1 MSVSS
6 EQEPTGPHDPLHYAP
21 RRLRERPE
29 PRLTPGRR
37 GARRLGQQKRLG
49 QQRRPG
55 QQAARSCHRRISPPA
70 PLDSHLESAV
80 YESLRRPMDR
90 AVIGEPR
97 ALARELERR
106 GAMFGLAGRLAA
118 AIGVSAIIALFFVI
132 MMPASR
138 QADPAASF
146 SATVQ
151 SFTSALAQQPPQQ
164 QQQTDDARKPALAEF
179 QSLLTPTDRPRSP
192 SANNPTSSSP
202 TRRFSSSCSGA
213 RRPASRRNSEIRN
226 KQRQQQRKQ
235 QQKRRQRNV
244 QSVVRS
250 DLVRS
255 SCLNP
260 RGLLYFVV
268 CQVPCSRAARARRQA
283 TI

>member
-29 PRLTPGRR
+29 PRLTPVEEAR
-37 GARRLGQQKRLG
+37 GGLDNRSGLDNKRLE
-49 QQRRPG
+49 
-55 QQAARSCHRRISPPA
+55 AAIGRISPPA

-138 QADPAASF
+138 QADPGASF

-151 SFTSALAQQPPQQ
+151 SFTSAPAQQQPQP
-164 QQQTDDARKPALAEF
+164 QQTDDARKPALAEF
-179 QSLLTPTDRPRSP
+179 QSLLTPTDTAQVAEREQPD
-192 SANNPTSSSP
+192 
-202 TRRFSSSCSGA
+202 
-213 RRPASRRNSEIRN
+213 
-226 KQRQQQRKQ
+226 KQ
-235 QQKRRQRNV
+235 QSDKTLQQFLQWRQKAGEPAQ
-244 QSVVRS
+244 
-250 DLVRS
+250 
-255 SCLNP
+255 
-260 RGLLYFVV
+260 
-268 CQVPCSRAARARRQA
+268 
-283 TI
+283 

>member
-29 PRLTPGRR
+29 PRLTPVEEAR
-37 GARRLGQQKRLG
+37 GGLDNRSGLDNKRLE
-49 QQRRPG
+49 
-55 QQAARSCHRRISPPA
+55 AAIGRISPPA

-106 GAMFGLAGRLAA
+106 GSMFGLAGRLAA

-151 SFTSALAQQPPQQ
+151 SFTSALAQQPPQP
-164 QQQTDDARKPALAEF
+164 QQTDDARKPALAEF
-179 QSLLTPTDRPRSP
+179 QSLLTPTDTAQVVEREQPD
-192 SANNPTSSSP
+192 
-202 TRRFSSSCSGA
+202 
-213 RRPASRRNSEIRN
+213 
-226 KQRQQQRKQ
+226 KQ
-235 QQKRRQRNV
+235 QSDKTLQQFLQWRQKAGEPAQ
-244 QSVVRS
+244 
-250 DLVRS
+250 
-255 SCLNP
+255 
-260 RGLLYFVV
+260 
-268 CQVPCSRAARARRQA
+268 
-283 TI
+283 